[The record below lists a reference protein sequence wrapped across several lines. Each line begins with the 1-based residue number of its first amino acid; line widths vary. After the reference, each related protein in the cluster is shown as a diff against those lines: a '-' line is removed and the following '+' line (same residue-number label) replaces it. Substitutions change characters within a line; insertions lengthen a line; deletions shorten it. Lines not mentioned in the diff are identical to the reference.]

1 MTTIKAEITPEEF
14 INIYHDPD
22 AKLASLL
29 DHTNNSNQVNVPR
42 AISISYAT
50 ALIQNME
57 QDSNSL
63 CSSEEEPPKTH
74 KPQTGMMQISPH
86 SPNQEESQQTTPNE
100 AKIPCS
106 KPKTHPNSGPNQTA
120 NSLTAPSPMT
130 PTQHLQN

>member
-74 KPQTGMMQISPH
+74 KPQTGMMQI
-86 SPNQEESQQTTPNE
+86 
-100 AKIPCS
+100 
-106 KPKTHPNSGPNQTA
+106 
-120 NSLTAPSPMT
+120 
-130 PTQHLQN
+130 